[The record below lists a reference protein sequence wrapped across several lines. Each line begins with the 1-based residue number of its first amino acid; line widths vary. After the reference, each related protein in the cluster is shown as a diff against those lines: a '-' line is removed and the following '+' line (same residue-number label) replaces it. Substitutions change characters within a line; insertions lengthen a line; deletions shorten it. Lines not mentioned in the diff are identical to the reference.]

1 MCNGGPSPVPL
12 CLPPARST
20 TRSAQHR
27 HQPPPKP
34 PHLQAHAPG
43 PGGIG
48 PLAASEVHQADLADL
63 GVEGRAGDDRVWAV
77 GRAGRSGG
85 CPARE
90 GGRQPM
96 LEEPHLLR
104 VQPSELVV
112 AALREDDSEDS
123 VRAAAGLV
131 HVGGGHRPWGKGVV
145 TAPGLSP
152 AWPDS
157 LSPCSSRWPHRAL
170 FPQSMRSAMSA

>member
-1 MCNGGPSPVPL
+1 M
-12 CLPPARST
+12 
-20 TRSAQHR
+20 
-27 HQPPPKP
+27 
-34 PHLQAHAPG
+34 
-43 PGGIG
+43 
-48 PLAASEVHQADLADL
+48 
-63 GVEGRAGDDRVWAV
+63 WAV
-77 GRAGRSGG
+77 GREGRSGG

-90 GGRQPM
+90 WGRQPM

-112 AALREDDSEDS
+112 AALREDDGEDS
-123 VRAAAGLV
+123 MGAAAGLV
-131 HVGGGHRPWGKGVV
+131 HVGGGHRPGGKGVV

-157 LSPCSSRWPHRAL
+157 LSLRSSRWPHRAL